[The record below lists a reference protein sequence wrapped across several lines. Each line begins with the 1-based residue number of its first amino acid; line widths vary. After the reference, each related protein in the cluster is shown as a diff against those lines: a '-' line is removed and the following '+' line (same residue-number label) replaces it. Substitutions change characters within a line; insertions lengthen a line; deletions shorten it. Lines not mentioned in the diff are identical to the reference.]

1 MAHFRREGRVFQQT
15 LKELA
20 SFRCL
25 VPALLV
31 AGASGLAAG
40 LIPVQAIP
48 NPNPTLQPLVSC
60 APQRCSRS
68 FGPPVPLGH
77 GSVRGYTITRGG
89 ERGPSLQEMGV
100 LITASALQGLP
111 QNCVTDD
118 PSPQARWLICQKPA
132 AGTRGKGQMNDTMVT
147 TLKMPPAALSLANV
161 ADLDVSWLPFGHA
174 PAKVWDKPQFDI
186 HFPLRNPKG
195 GQSEPAFYAP
205 QTPASQLPAGYMV
218 LPGSGFHWDTV
229 ALQGHSHAADPKAS
243 PEFAGGPFL
252 ANFLYLNYN
261 GRAIGYEVYASQSL
275 LASRSTYT
283 RALKAPQVSLGTSIV
298 PTELT
303 IRYEPLLSLYRVA
316 LTGFKSVS
324 QGATAAPGH
333 SH

>member
-1 MAHFRREGRVFQQT
+1 MVRPLV
-15 LKELA
+15 LKGLA
-20 SFRCL
+20 SFRRP
-25 VPALLV
+25 VRAILV
-31 AGASGLAAG
+31 AGATVLAAA
-40 LIPVQAIP
+40 LTPVQAAP
-48 NPNPTLQPLVSC
+48 NSQPMLQPLVSC

-68 FGPPVPLGH
+68 FGPAVPLGN

-100 LITASALQGLP
+100 LITAAALQGLP

-118 PSPQARWLICQKPA
+118 PSPQARWLICQSPA
-132 AGTRGKGQMNDTMVT
+132 SGTQGKGQMNDTMVT
-147 TLKMPPAALSLANV
+147 TLKMPPAAISLANV
-161 ADLDVSWLPFGHA
+161 ADLDISWLPYGHA

-186 HFPLRNPKG
+186 HFPLRFPKG
-195 GQSEPAFYAP
+195 GQSDAAFYAP
-205 QTPASQLPAGYMV
+205 QPPATQLPVGYMV
-218 LPGSGFHWDTV
+218 LPESGFHWDTV
-229 ALQGHSHAADPKAS
+229 ALQGHSHAADPTQS

-261 GRAIGYEVYASQSL
+261 GRAIGYEVYASQAL
-275 LASRSTYT
+275 LASRQPYT
-283 RALKAPQVSLGTSIV
+283 RTLEAPQVSLGTSIV

-316 LTGFKSVS
+316 LTGFKTVS
-324 QGATAAPGH
+324 PGASAGH